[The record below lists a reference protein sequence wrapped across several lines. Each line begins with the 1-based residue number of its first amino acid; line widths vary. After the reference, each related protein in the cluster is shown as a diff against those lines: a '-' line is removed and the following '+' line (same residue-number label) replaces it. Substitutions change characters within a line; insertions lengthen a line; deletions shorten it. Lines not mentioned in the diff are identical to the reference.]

1 MRKSLIL
8 FCVSQRSRD
17 RTAKRGQGHFFLSF
31 GDSATANVTLAN
43 PFNPADFDGR
53 VTDLPGVMGTID
65 MTQNRMSFVETI
77 SQNILV
83 VTTIYAILGS
93 IITVGVCYN
102 AARIQLSERARELA
116 SLRILGFSKFDVGK
130 VLVGEVMILVIL
142 AQPLGW
148 WFGTEV
154 ARWMTE
160 GFSSDLYAIPLVLEP
175 STYARSSLIVL
186 TAAVISTLIVARR
199 LGRLDLISVMKT
211 RE

>member
-1 MRKSLIL
+1 
-8 FCVSQRSRD
+8 
-17 RTAKRGQGHFFLSF
+17 F
-31 GDSATANVTLAN
+31 GPEA
-43 PFNPADFDGR
+43 FNER
-53 VTDLPGVMGTID
+53 VTDLPAVTGTID
-65 MTQNRMSFVETI
+65 MTENRMSFVETI

-130 VLVGEVMILVIL
+130 VLVGEIMILVFL

-175 STYARSSLIVL
+175 ATYARASLIVL
-186 TAAVISTLIVARR
+186 TAAAISTLIVARR
-199 LGRLDLISVMKT
+199 LGRLDLIAVMKT

>member
-1 MRKSLIL
+1 MDHDYLNAL
-8 FCVSQRSRD
+8 FRQAPRMSTVN
-17 RTAKRGQGHFFLSF
+17 L
-31 GDSATANVTLAN
+31 TLAN
-43 PFNPADFDGR
+43 PFDPAEFNDMI
-53 VTDLPGVMGTID
+53 TDLPGVSGSID
-65 MTQNRMSFVETI
+65 MTENRMSFVETI

-83 VTTIYAILGS
+83 VTAIYAILGS

-116 SLRILGFSKFDVGK
+116 SLRILGFSKFEVSK
-130 VLVGEVMILVIL
+130 VLVGEIMILVLL

-160 GFSSDLYAIPLVLEP
+160 GFSSDLYAIPLILKP
-175 STYARSSLIVL
+175 STYAWSSLIVL
-186 TAAVISTLIVARR
+186 TAAAISTLIVARR
-199 LGRLDLISVMKT
+199 LGQLDLIAVMKT